1 LTVPGGP
8 PRVAALS
15 AVGSVSAS
23 DGYIDILTIA
33 GALGAGLNA
42 GVFYAFSTFV
52 MQALGRLP
60 SKAAVEAM
68 QAINI
73 EAPRPGFMV
82 AFMGTAAVSVI
93 LAISSIGRLDE
104 FQGVYQL
111 VGSGLYLAGVV
122 ITGTFHVPRN
132 NALAQLDPGSD
143 AAAKAWSV
151 YLVTWTRGNHVR
163 TSTSLAASLALILS
177 LLAT

>member
-1 LTVPGGP
+1 VI
-8 PRVAALS
+8 
-15 AVGSVSAS
+15 
-23 DGYIDILTIA
+23 DGYLEFLAIA

-60 SKAAVEAM
+60 AKAAVEAM

-73 EAPRPGFMV
+73 EAPRPGLMV
-82 AFMGTAAVSVI
+82 AFMGTAVVSVI
-93 LAISSIGRLDE
+93 LAISALGRLDE
-104 FQGVYQL
+104 SQAIYRL

-122 ITGTFHVPRN
+122 FTGTFHVPRN

-143 AAAKAWSV
+143 AAAKTWSI
-151 YLVTWTRGNHVR
+151 YLRTWTRGNHLR
-163 TSTSLAASLALILS
+163 TITSLAASLVLILS

>member
-1 LTVPGGP
+1 VI
-8 PRVAALS
+8 
-15 AVGSVSAS
+15 
-23 DGYIDILTIA
+23 DGYIDVLAIA

-60 SKAAVEAM
+60 ANNAVEAM

-82 AFMGTAAVSVI
+82 AFMVTAVISVV
-93 LAISSIGRLDE
+93 LALSAFGRLDE
-104 FQGVYQL
+104 TQAIYQL

-122 ITGTFHVPRN
+122 LTAAYHVPRN
-132 NALAQLDPGSD
+132 NALAQLDPGFD
-143 AAAKAWSV
+143 AAGNAWSV
-151 YLVTWTRGNHVR
+151 YLPTWTRWNHAR
-163 TSTSLAASLALILS
+163 AFTSLAASLALILS
-177 LLAT
+177 LLAA

>member
-1 LTVPGGP
+1 VI
-8 PRVAALS
+8 
-15 AVGSVSAS
+15 
-23 DGYIDILTIA
+23 DGYVDVLIIA

-60 SKAAVEAM
+60 ARNAVEAM

-82 AFMGTAAVSVI
+82 VFMGTAVVSVI
-93 LAISSIGRLDE
+93 LAISAFGRLDGP
-104 FQGVYQL
+104 QGVYQL
-111 VGSGLYLAGVV
+111 VGSGLYLIGVV

-132 NALAQLDPGSD
+132 NALGRLDPGSD
-143 AAAKAWSV
+143 AAAEVWSV

-163 TSTSLAASLALILS
+163 TFTSLAGWLALILS
-177 LLAT
+177 LVVA

>member
-1 LTVPGGP
+1 VI
-8 PRVAALS
+8 
-15 AVGSVSAS
+15 
-23 DGYIDILTIA
+23 DGYVDFLAIV

-82 AFMGTAAVSVI
+82 VFMGTAAVSVI
-93 LAISSIGRLDE
+93 LAIVSIGRLGE
-104 FQGVYQL
+104 PAAVYQL
-111 VGSGLYLAGVV
+111 VGSGLYLVGVV

-132 NALAQLDPGSD
+132 NALARLDPGTD
-143 AAAKAWSV
+143 VAAKAWSV
-151 YLVTWTRGNHVR
+151 YLPTWTRGNHVR
-163 TSTSLAASLALILS
+163 AFTSLSASLALILS
-177 LLAT
+177 LLVT

>member
-1 LTVPGGP
+1 MI
-8 PRVAALS
+8 
-15 AVGSVSAS
+15 
-23 DGYIDILTIA
+23 DGYVEFLAIV

-82 AFMGTAAVSVI
+82 VFMGTAAVSVI

-104 FQGVYQL
+104 PAAAYQL
-111 VGSGLYLAGVV
+111 VGSGLYLVGVV
-122 ITGTFHVPRN
+122 LTGMFHVPRN
-132 NALAQLDPGSD
+132 NTLAQMDPDSD
-143 AAAKAWSV
+143 AAAQAWSV
-151 YLVTWTRGNHVR
+151 YLRTWTRGNHVR
-163 TSTSLAASLALILS
+163 TFTSLAASLMLILS
-177 LLAT
+177 LLAG

>member
-1 LTVPGGP
+1 VI
-8 PRVAALS
+8 
-15 AVGSVSAS
+15 
-23 DGYIDILTIA
+23 DGYPEFLAIV

-93 LAISSIGRLDE
+93 IAISALGDLGETQAI
-104 FQGVYQL
+104 YQL

-132 NALAQLDPGSD
+132 NDLARLDPGTD

-151 YLVTWTRGNHVR
+151 YLVTWTRWNHVR
-163 TSTSLAASLALILS
+163 AFTSLAASLALILS
-177 LLAT
+177 LVAT

>member
-1 LTVPGGP
+1 MIGGYP
-8 PRVAALS
+8 EFLAIV
-15 AVGSVSAS
+15 
-23 DGYIDILTIA
+23 

-60 SKAAVEAM
+60 AKAAVEAM

-82 AFMGTAAVSVI
+82 AFMGTAVVSVI
-93 LAISSIGRLDE
+93 LAISALGRLDE
-104 FQGVYQL
+104 PAAVYQI
-111 VGSGLYLAGVV
+111 VGSGAYLVGVV

-132 NALAQLDPGSD
+132 NALAQLAPDSD
-143 AAAKAWSV
+143 GAAKAWTV
-151 YLVTWTRGNHVR
+151 YLRSWTRGNHVR
-163 TSTSLAASLALILS
+163 VFTSLAASLALMLS
-177 LLAT
+177 LLVT